1 MRSALLLP
9 PLMVLACGALCPGY
23 TNKGGG
29 RSAEKATKRTIYHSK
44 PGGISLALSS
54 DGRSLFVVNEK
65 DKGIAVLEVIS
76 GKLRT
81 RLAARMTGIQ
91 SVAVAADNTLTFIQ
105 NNRVFLGAFP
115 FR

>member
-54 DGRSLFVVNEK
+54 DGRSLFVVNWPFAN
-65 DKGIAVLEVIS
+65 IAWGCQS
-76 GKLRT
+76 
-81 RLAARMTGIQ
+81 ARPAYT
-91 SVAVAADNTLTFIQ
+91 T
-105 NNRVFLGAFP
+105 LGAFVP
-115 FR
+115 ALGGGHGRHHRLPDRRPR